1 MCKVYARQIA
11 PEYQESY
18 LLRYDAR
25 ATENHWMDECWQGV
39 TLTGNRDFIGIET
52 DVFKRVYSCL
62 EAGDL
67 LDELESIEE
76 KNGYA
81 HYDTSTQA
89 INDMLYPEKDK
100 YTTMDIHN
108 LKALIAEY
116 QSANSRNEN
125 GIICKVLSV
134 VCGKEYDWKALRGS
148 CQGDYIECF
157 YPAAEYDQ
165 TSLKTLESLYFN
177 TGSEWIVDDAGDF
190 DPESEEP
197 GEIDGFSCYCIGW
210 SDEEIRQEIANAAG
224 VKPEEVTMYKHD
236 GYTRIAKYQLVS

>member
-25 ATENHWMDECWQGV
+25 TRENHWMDDCWQGV

-52 DVFKRVYSCL
+52 DVFKRVYACL

-67 LDELESIEE
+67 LDELESIAE

-81 HYDTSTQA
+81 HYDTATQA

-100 YTTMDIHN
+100 YTTIDIHN
-108 LKALIAEY
+108 LKTLISEY
-116 QSANSRNEN
+116 QSANSRDEN
-125 GIICKVLSV
+125 SIICKVLSI
-134 VCGKEYDWKALRGS
+134 VCGNEYDWKALRGS

-177 TGSEWIVDDAGDF
+177 TGSEWIFDDEGQYNPETDEPGDICGCSVYCTSWNDDGIRREIDDA
-190 DPESEEP
+190 
-197 GEIDGFSCYCIGW
+197 
-210 SDEEIRQEIANAAG
+210 AG
-224 VKPEEVTMYKHD
+224 CKPEEVTMYQFD
-236 GYTRIAKYQLVS
+236 GYTQIERYKAV